1 MEYSRFKKL
10 KEATKNLG
18 LDTQKINKIIGLVL
32 LCWCFLFHSTL
43 QAQDNVPEKAKKKY
57 EEARSQMGSR
67 NMEKGIKILENLLE
81 DEPNYLAA
89 RVLLINTYRML
100 GMTANAEKHCNIAA
114 ELKPKDPQLAPIYL
128 QVMDF
133 SMQKG
138 NYAKAKDYA
147 NKFLAVAGSR
157 PNNLTTLC
165 QRTIASCD
173 YAVEGMKNP
182 VDFKPRSI
190 SKATNR
196 LPIQYFPVLSADQKT
211 MIFTARTGD
220 QRDQDEN
227 IYSMKKNNGEWSEPE
242 YIKSLN
248 TFQNEGTCTI
258 SADGKIMIFTT
269 CKGSE
274 ERPIYGQCDLF
285 ITYNEGGEWTKPQN
299 MGEVVNSK
307 AYDTQP
313 SFSADGR
320 TLYFVSNRPGG
331 FGKEDI
337 WVTNLDEKGQWTK
350 PRNLGNT
357 VNTPELDNDPFIHVN
372 GKTLF
377 FSSEGHLGYGGSDI
391 FKTELQA
398 GTWTKPEN
406 LGYPIN
412 DHKDQRGMVISP
424 DGKTGYY
431 SQGVISQ
438 DRKSYSQIYDFPL
451 PPQIVINPSNYV
463 KGKVYDAKT
472 KKLLQAKIDLVDLRK
487 DSIESTVFSDKQN
500 GDYLIVLNKGSE
512 YALYVN
518 KEGYLFQS
526 LTFNY
531 TGNENKD
538 VEIDI
543 YLEQV
548 IQGSRI
554 TLNNIFFD
562 FAKWSLQEKSK
573 TELNRL
579 VSFLE
584 KNPTL
589 KVEIGGHTDNVGNPK
604 FNLELSEKRAAEV
617 VKYLKEHGIDTQRI
631 SSKGYGETQPIEKND
646 TDENKARNRR
656 IEFRIL

>member
-1 MEYSRFKKL
+1 MKSPKPQNIIPKL
-10 KEATKNLG
+10 IFA
-18 LDTQKINKIIGLVL
+18 L
-32 LCWCFLFHSTL
+32 LFLCFAL
-43 QAQDNVPEKAKKKY
+43 QFQAIAQEEISKKAKQKY
-57 EEARSQMGSR
+57 EDARTEMGNR
-67 NMEKGIKILENLLE
+67 NLEKGIKILEKLLE
-81 DEPNYLAA
+81 DEPNYLTA

-100 GMTANAEKHCNIAA
+100 GMTDKAELHCNTAA
-114 ELKPKDPQLAPIYL
+114 NLKPKDPQLAPIYL

-133 SMQKG
+133 SIQKG
-138 NYAKAKDYA
+138 EYEKAKEFA
-147 NKFLAVAGSR
+147 NRFLTVAGSR
-157 PNNLTTLC
+157 PNNLTAMC
-165 QRTIASCD
+165 RRVIASCD
-173 YAVEGMKNP
+173 YAVEGMKKP
-182 VDFKPRSI
+182 VEFKPRAI

-196 LPIQYFPVLSADQKT
+196 LPIQYFPVLSADQQT
-211 MIFTARTGD
+211 MIFTARVGD
-220 QRDQDEN
+220 KADQDEN
-227 IYSMKKNNGEWSEPE
+227 IYSMKKVNGEWGEPE
-242 YIKSLN
+242 FIKSLN

-258 SADGKIMIFTT
+258 SGDGRIMIFTT

-299 MGEVVNSK
+299 MGAVVNSK
-307 AYDTQP
+307 SYDTQP
-313 SFSADGR
+313 SLSADGR

-337 WVTNLDEKGQWTK
+337 WVTNLDAQGQWTK
-350 PRNLGNT
+350 PRNLGST
-357 VNTPELDNDPFIHVN
+357 VNTAELDNDPFIHAN

-377 FSSEGHLGYGGSDI
+377 FSSDGHVGYGGSDI
-391 FKTELQA
+391 FKA
-398 GTWTKPEN
+398 DFVNGDWASPEN

-438 DRKSYSQIYDFPL
+438 ERKSYSQIYDFPL
-451 PPQIVINPSNYV
+451 PPEIKINPSNYV

-472 KKLLQAKIDLVDLRK
+472 KKLLQAKIDLINLRT
-487 DSIESTVFSDKQN
+487 DSIESTVFSDKQT
-500 GDYLIVLNKGSE
+500 GEYLIMLNKGSE

-518 KEGYLFQS
+518 KEMYLFKS

-531 TGNENKD
+531 IGNENKD

-548 IQGSRI
+548 IQGSKI

-562 FAKWSLQEKSK
+562 FAKWTLQDKSK

-579 VSFLE
+579 LDFLQ

-604 FNLELSEKRAAEV
+604 FNLELSDKRAAEV
-617 VKYLKEHGIDTQRI
+617 VKYLKDNGLDTKRI
-631 SSKGYGETQPIEKND
+631 SSKGYGETQPVEKND
-646 TDENKARNRR
+646 TEENKARNRR
-656 IEFRIL
+656 IEFKIL